1 MVVVVRL
8 EGINEAGGSRSHHA
22 RTVCPKECGM
32 LLPQTENSGGGG
44 FALQAGRLLLSLGD
58 LDGAAALF
66 AKAEASPQ
74 VHTELPFDQSTA
86 SSFIDRSV
94 DKSPA
99 SAELSST
106 TCRPPGSVMPPT

>member
-1 MVVVVRL
+1 MKQ
-8 EGINEAGGSRSHHA
+8 EAVEATMPAPSVQKSAACCCRKP
-22 RTVCPKECGM
+22 RTAGAAA
-32 LLPQTENSGGGG
+32 
-44 FALQAGRLLLSLGD
+44 ALQAGRLLLSLGD

-74 VHTELPFDQSTA
+74 VHSELPFDQSTA
-86 SSFIDRSV
+86 SSFIDRLV
-94 DKSPA
+94 DQSPA